1 MNQKIAQEIAL
12 YDRYGTDSEKW
23 DGMETIFGETD
34 LLPLWVAD
42 MDFRSPLPVRTALKT
57 AAENGVFGYYIPPKS
72 YGQAFIRWEKERHGY
87 DIEEDWLRTVD
98 SVVTGIHQLIFAL
111 TNEHDTI
118 LTMTPIYYPIL
129 GAIEKTGRTPVIS
142 ELIEKNGHYTMD
154 FDDIEEKIATNQV
167 KLLLFCSPHNPV
179 GRVWRETEL
188 RKIVEVCKKHDV
200 LIVSDEIH
208 QDIVAKEH
216 RHIPIATVGD
226 DGKRIITVTS
236 PSKTFNLAGVKNAFL
251 VIEDP
256 ALRQKH
262 IDFCEKMGLH
272 EGNTFGYLAATA
284 AYNEGEAWLNT
295 VLAIIYDNYRRL
307 KEALSPFPELIL
319 SPLEGTYLAWLDLK
333 NIVSPANIRT
343 FIQKKTGLAVNYGDW
358 FFQEGKEDTHIRIN
372 LATPT
377 ETMDKALTKLTVTLA
392 KK

>member
-23 DGMETIFGETD
+23 DGLEAIFGETD

-42 MDFRSPLPVRTALKT
+42 MDFRSPLPVRTALKA

-98 SVVTGIHQLIFAL
+98 SVVSGIHQLLFSL
-111 TNEHDTI
+111 TDEKDAI
-118 LTMTPIYYPIL
+118 LTMTPIYRPIL
-129 GAIEKTGRTPVIS
+129 YAIEKTGRTPVIS
-142 ELIEKNGHYTMD
+142 ELVEDNGHYAMD
-154 FDDIEEKIATNQV
+154 FDDIEGKIAANHV
-167 KLLLFCSPHNPV
+167 KMLLFCSPHNPA
-179 GRVWRETEL
+179 GRVWRKTEL
-188 RKIVEVCKKHDV
+188 KRIVEICEKHEV

-216 RHIPIATVGD
+216 RHIPVATVGNY
-226 DGKRIITVTS
+226 GKRVITVTS
-236 PSKTFNLAGVKNAFL
+236 ASKTFNLAGVKNAFL

-256 ALRQKH
+256 FLRQKH
-262 IDFCEKMGLH
+262 VDFCAKMGLH
-272 EGNTFGYLAATA
+272 EGNTFGYLAVTA
-284 AYNEGEAWLNT
+284 AYNEGEAWLDT
-295 VLAIIYDNYRRL
+295 VLDTIYDNYRRL
-307 KEALSPFPELIL
+307 QEALLPFPEIIL

-333 NIVSPANIRT
+333 NIVPPADIRT

-358 FFQEGKEDTHIRIN
+358 FFQAGKEDTHIRIN

-377 ETMDKALTKLTVTLA
+377 KTMNEALA
-392 KK
+392 KLIAALVKK